1 MGGQDE
7 ESSRGEGD
15 EEINKG
21 QSGEADA
28 SQANPPDDPLGVHE
42 TTPLVEDDGADH
54 STNVDPP
61 GSSAGD
67 DGAAQELAEDAEI
80 LPAFSLFDDFTNSAS
95 FILLPQIPSSQ
106 PIVEFPF
113 ESSKNQKKL

>member
-21 QSGEADA
+21 PSGEADA

-61 GSSAGD
+61 RPSVGD
-67 DGAAQELAEDAEI
+67 DGAAQELAEDAE
-80 LPAFSLFDDFTNSAS
+80 
-95 FILLPQIPSSQ
+95 
-106 PIVEFPF
+106 E
-113 ESSKNQKKL
+113 

>member
-21 QSGEADA
+21 PSGEADA
-28 SQANPPDDPLGVHE
+28 SQANPPDDPLGVHK

-54 STNVDPP
+54 SMNVDPP
-61 GSSAGD
+61 GPSVGD
-67 DGAAQELAEDAEI
+67 DGAAQELAEDAE
-80 LPAFSLFDDFTNSAS
+80 
-95 FILLPQIPSSQ
+95 
-106 PIVEFPF
+106 E
-113 ESSKNQKKL
+113 